1 MKKKKVLTRILAAI
15 LAVVCMISAS
25 SFGLVCSATY
35 GFGFTKSDFSDS
47 KAIDTFLDILESGI
61 TSGIK
66 SGATA
71 ALTPLVNIISEEF
84 LGLPPETTLKD
95 VMNRLDEIDSKL
107 DSIKKEVKEGFDKV
121 ISEVDKNEKM
131 RNAIDSL
138 ANAEFLADLVMN
150 YDSVENLPTSLEE
163 IKKLSGEEQKRLVE
177 LNAEAVNEEV
187 VEELIMALR
196 LSKEYLTKGYID
208 SDYKN
213 AFQVFYSY
221 MKTKSMFCG
230 EAANKSEAYWH
241 VMKESYA
248 KSSIALICAL
258 SQQQAIYELSKQ
270 TASEDIKQEAIDA
283 AAKAVE
289 GFSSLNIID
298 SRMEKISSDGKQ
310 VVSVYESFIEKV
322 DKERTVF
329 INKGNAYIPLK
340 AELGTIDFVDCSSYD
355 AFVRSEGFEKA
366 GITKKI
372 YEKAVEDSNIYY
384 FDNGY
389 AYVDLSTLSYE
400 NFINN
405 SGRFNYYKIERDM
418 YGSYDVKHEGNWC
431 DYSGKV
437 FKDVILTLKSY
448 VYNNVNRTENSM
460 IDTVVEHIVSNYS
473 TKTIAGYLDEIGFDF
488 GERSIAELDK
498 LFIASGDMQGSNGAL
513 LELDCSGTTY
523 DIAKLSK
530 AGSSFRSCFNKSN
543 PSGSLLYFEN
553 ANKTIKVTLESDS
566 MDGRIDFGRYIIEG
580 KQIVEYENDKPVYA
594 HYENVIELEG
604 TKTMEFRLPANVD
617 PSTVKVTLAYEGLCA
632 SSNHNNLCSYSF
644 SGNYSEITLKLRGY
658 TKIWLGYGVDAEI
671 IRDGVVVETGEG

>member
-1 MKKKKVLTRILAAI
+1 MKKKKLLTRILAAI

-95 VMNRLDEIDSKL
+95 VMNRLNEIDSKL

-131 RNAIDSL
+131 RNAIDAL
-138 ANAEFLADLVMN
+138 ANAEFFADLVMN
-150 YDSVENLPTSLEE
+150 YDSAGNLPSSLEE

-177 LNAEAVNEEV
+177 LNAEAVKEEN

-213 AFQVFYSY
+213 AFQVFYTY
-221 MKTKSMFCG
+221 MKSKSMFCG

-289 GFSSLNIID
+289 GFSSLNVIND
-298 SRMEKISSDGKQ
+298 RMEKISSDGKQ
-310 VVSVYESFIEKV
+310 VISVYESFTDNV
-322 DKERTVF
+322 NNERTVF
-329 INKGNAYIPLK
+329 INKGQVYIPLK
-340 AELGTIDFVDCSSYD
+340 AKLGMIDFVDCSSYE
-355 AFVRSEGFEKA
+355 AFVKSEGFVKA
-366 GITKKI
+366 GITKEI
-372 YEKAVEDSNIYY
+372 YEKAVSTSKIYY
-384 FDNGY
+384 YNNGN
-389 AYVDLSTLSYE
+389 AYVDLSSVSYE

-405 SGRFNYYKIERDM
+405 SGKVKYYKIYRDVN
-418 YGSYDVKHEGNWC
+418 GSVDIEYEGNWK
-431 DYSGKV
+431 DYSGEV

-448 VYNNVNRTENSM
+448 VYNNANRPENSM
-460 IDTVVEHIVSNYS
+460 VDTIVSHITSSYAS
-473 TKTIAGYLDEIGFDF
+473 KTIAEYLDEIGFDF
-488 GERSIAELDK
+488 SKRSIAEINS
-498 LFIASGDMQGSNGAL
+498 LFLASGDMQGSNGAL
-513 LELDCSGTTY
+513 KYIDCSGTTY
-523 DIAKLSK
+523 DLATLSK
-530 AGSSFRSCFNKSN
+530 QGNSFRKLIDKND
-543 PSGSLLYFEN
+543 PAGSLLYFEN
-553 ANKTIKVTLESDS
+553 AKNTITVTIKSDS
-566 MDGRIDFGRYIIEG
+566 MDGRIDKGIYTIKA
-580 KQIVEYENDKPVYA
+580 KQIVGYEDDEPVYNY
-594 HYENVIELEG
+594 YEKIVEIEG
-604 TKTMEFRLPANVD
+604 TKTQVFRLPANVD
-617 PSTVKVTLAYEGLCA
+617 PDTITVTLGYEGLGA
-632 SSNHNNLCSYSF
+632 SSNHENLCTYSF
-644 SGNYSEITLKLRGY
+644 SGDYSEITLKLSGY

-671 IRDGVVVETGEG
+671 LRDGVVVETGKG